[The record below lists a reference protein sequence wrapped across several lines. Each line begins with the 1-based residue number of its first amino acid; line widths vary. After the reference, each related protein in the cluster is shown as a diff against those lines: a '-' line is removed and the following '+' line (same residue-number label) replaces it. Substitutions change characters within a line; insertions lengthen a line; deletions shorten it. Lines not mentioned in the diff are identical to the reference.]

1 MDNDEKWE
9 EPLEENGL
17 TLGPEE
23 YLQRE
28 IEKSKSLKVDR
39 LRLKDEIEQLKA
51 QKEELKEKNY
61 QLQQRIEELNN
72 SIPSSESLK
81 NDLAVKKNFWGL
93 LIIATLFLSILLLF
107 FRNWNL
113 KRNILNPLEIPWKV
127 FLIRSEGNP
136 MDI

>member
-23 YLQRE
+23 SLQRE
-28 IEKSKSLKVDR
+28 IEKSKSLKLDR

-51 QKEELKEKNY
+51 QKQELKEKNY

-81 NDLAVKKNFWGL
+81 NDFAVKKNFWGL
-93 LIIATLFLSILLLF
+93 LIIATLFISIFLLF
-107 FRNWNL
+107 FRN
-113 KRNILNPLEIPWKV
+113 
-127 FLIRSEGNP
+127 
-136 MDI
+136 

>member
-17 TLGPEE
+17 TLGLEE
-23 YLQRE
+23 SLQRE

-72 SIPSSESLK
+72 FIPSPESLK
-81 NDLAVKKNFWGL
+81 NNLNAKKFLWSPL
-93 LIIATLFLSILLLF
+93 VVAILVLSIFLLF
-107 FRNWNL
+107 FRN
-113 KRNILNPLEIPWKV
+113 
-127 FLIRSEGNP
+127 
-136 MDI
+136 

>member
-23 YLQRE
+23 SLQRE
-28 IEKSKSLKVDR
+28 IEKSKSLKLDR

-93 LIIATLFLSILLLF
+93 LIIATLFISIFLLF
-107 FRNWNL
+107 FRN
-113 KRNILNPLEIPWKV
+113 
-127 FLIRSEGNP
+127 
-136 MDI
+136 

>member
-23 YLQRE
+23 SLQTE

-61 QLQQRIEELNN
+61 QLQQRIEELNKP
-72 SIPSSESLK
+72 IPSSESLK
-81 NDLAVKKNFWGL
+81 NNLTAKKIFWSPL
-93 LIIATLFLSILLLF
+93 VIAILVLSIFLLF
-107 FRNWNL
+107 FRN
-113 KRNILNPLEIPWKV
+113 
-127 FLIRSEGNP
+127 
-136 MDI
+136 

>member
-23 YLQRE
+23 SLQRE
-28 IEKSKSLKVDR
+28 IEKSKSLKLDR

-61 QLQQRIEELNN
+61 QLKQRIEELNN
-72 SIPSSESLK
+72 SIPYSEYLK
-81 NDLAVKKNFWGL
+81 NNLTTKKFFWSPLVVAIL
-93 LIIATLFLSILLLF
+93 LLSIFLLF
-107 FRNWNL
+107 FRN
-113 KRNILNPLEIPWKV
+113 
-127 FLIRSEGNP
+127 
-136 MDI
+136 

>member
-23 YLQRE
+23 SLQRE

-51 QKEELKEKNY
+51 QKEELKEKNH
-61 QLQQRIEELNN
+61 QLQKRIEELNN

-81 NDLAVKKNFWGL
+81 NNLTAKNFFWGL
-93 LIIATLFLSILLLF
+93 LVIAILVFSIFILF
-107 FRNWNL
+107 FRN
-113 KRNILNPLEIPWKV
+113 
-127 FLIRSEGNP
+127 
-136 MDI
+136 

>member
-23 YLQRE
+23 SLQRE

-81 NDLAVKKNFWGL
+81 NNLTTKNFFWSPL
-93 LIIATLFLSILLLF
+93 VVAILVLSIFLLF
-107 FRNWNL
+107 FRN
-113 KRNILNPLEIPWKV
+113 
-127 FLIRSEGNP
+127 
-136 MDI
+136 